1 MPFGFWLESNP
12 DTSRRLLKPLPE
24 VRFFLYHLLFRKAAP
39 DIYRP
44 NIRKYYKFGGDPKI
58 RVFGKL
64 ALLESLRNPH
74 PKTPG
79 RYFPKHKCPR
89 HLIRVLQPIH
99 VILHK

>member
-58 RVFGKL
+58 RVFVKL
-64 ALLESLRNPH
+64 ALLDPFRNLH
-74 PKTPG
+74 PKPPG
-79 RYFPKHKCPR
+79 RYFPKLNFLH
-89 HLIRVLQPIH
+89 HLIPVLRPI
-99 VILHK
+99 L